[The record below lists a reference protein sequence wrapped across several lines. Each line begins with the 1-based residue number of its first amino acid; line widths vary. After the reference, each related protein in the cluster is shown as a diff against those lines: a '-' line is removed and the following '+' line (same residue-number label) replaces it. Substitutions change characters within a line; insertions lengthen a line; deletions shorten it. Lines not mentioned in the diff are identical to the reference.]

1 MRSYKYDK
9 TEQKI
14 FLIAGCVLSVL
25 FFVALV
31 IVLMED
37 WTSVINTAGVIA
49 LLMLFFTPLPALAC
63 WYSYIDSCMYFKRLA
78 KHGIEAPL
86 HKKDQPFIVETT
98 SSASELPVEKYSR
111 ESTILAVITYMV
123 SAGILIWF
131 ITYAVRFC
139 LVGCGDAVMFMGF
152 WVMVLVALWLVG
164 AGVYRRQRSNEKYK
178 DEGDPDP
185 DPKRKPRTS
194 IFKGI
199 LTILI
204 CLMITVM
211 ICRTVESMT
220 DYNYRTKLEDKYG
233 DSYREH
239 YGEPL

>member
-1 MRSYKYDK
+1 MKSYKYDK

-14 FLIAGCVLSVL
+14 FLIVGCILSVAFVIAL
-25 FFVALV
+25 VVVAL
-31 IVLMED
+31 ED
-37 WTSVINTAGVIA
+37 RSGNVDTAGVIA
-49 LLMLFFTPLPALAC
+49 TLVLFFTPLPALAC
-63 WYSYIDSCMYFKRLA
+63 WYSYIDSFMYFKRLA
-78 KHGIEAPL
+78 KHGIEVPL
-86 HKKDQPFIVETT
+86 HKKDQPFIVETA
-98 SSASELPVEKYSR
+98 SSAAELPMERYSR

-139 LVGCGDAVMFMGF
+139 MVGCGDAVLFMGF
-152 WVMVLVALWLVG
+152 WVMVLVALWIVG

-185 DPKRKPRTS
+185 MRKARTS

-204 CLMITVM
+204 CLMVTVM

-220 DYNYRTKLEDKYG
+220 DYNYRTKLEVKFG
-233 DSYREH
+233 DSWRDH
-239 YGEPL
+239 YGEHL

>member
-1 MRSYKYDK
+1 MKSYKYDK

-14 FLIAGCVLSVL
+14 FLIVGFILSAA
-25 FFVALV
+25 FVIALV
-31 IVLMED
+31 VAALED
-37 WTSVINTAGVIA
+37 RSGNVDTAGVFA
-49 LLMLFFTPLPALAC
+49 TLVLFFTPLPALAC
-63 WYSYIDSCMYFKRLA
+63 WYSYIDSRMYFKRLA

-86 HKKDQPFIVETT
+86 HKKDAQLLVDETT
-98 SSASELPVEKYSR
+98 ITTGIPEEKYSR
-111 ESTILAVITYMV
+111 ESTILAVITYIV

-131 ITYAVRFC
+131 IAYAVRFC
-139 LVGCGDAVMFMGF
+139 LVGCGGEALFMGIG
-152 WVMVLVALWLVG
+152 VLVLVALWLVG

-185 DPKRKPRTS
+185 MRRPRTS
-194 IFKGI
+194 LFKGI

-220 DYNYRTKLEDKYG
+220 DYNYRTKLEVKYG
-233 DSYREH
+233 DSWRDH
-239 YGEPL
+239 YGEHL